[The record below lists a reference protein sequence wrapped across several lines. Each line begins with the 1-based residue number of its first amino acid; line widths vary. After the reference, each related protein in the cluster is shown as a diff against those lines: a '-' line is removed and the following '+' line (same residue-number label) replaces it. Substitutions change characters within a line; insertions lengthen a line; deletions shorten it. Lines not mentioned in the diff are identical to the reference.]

1 MNGRH
6 EYGEFKWKKL
16 KNLALE
22 GISKC
27 NDWKRMNYE
36 KAKGRKKSRMEE
48 ENPESVVS
56 SQPVEKNV

>member
-27 NDWKRMNYE
+27 NDWKKDE
-36 KAKGRKKSRMEE
+36 L
-48 ENPESVVS
+48 
-56 SQPVEKNV
+56 

>member
-1 MNGRH
+1 MIG
-6 EYGEFKWKKL
+6 
-16 KNLALE
+16 
-22 GISKC
+22 
-27 NDWKRMNYE
+27 KRMNYE